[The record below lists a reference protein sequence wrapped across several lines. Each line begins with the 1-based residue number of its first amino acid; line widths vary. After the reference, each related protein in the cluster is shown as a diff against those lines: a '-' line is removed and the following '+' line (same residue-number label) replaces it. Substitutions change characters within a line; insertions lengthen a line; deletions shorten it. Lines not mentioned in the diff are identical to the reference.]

1 MTVSDV
7 DTSNDPTNYQLLI
20 LTGLQHK
27 PVFQGLLDHQ
37 WPAVDKRRAA
47 NKRARRQRR
56 INRLRGA

>member
-7 DTSNDPTNYQLLI
+7 DLSNDPTPYQMLI
-20 LTGLQHK
+20 LAGLQHK
-27 PVFQGLLDHQ
+27 PVFMGLLDHQ

-56 INRLRGA
+56 VNRLRGA